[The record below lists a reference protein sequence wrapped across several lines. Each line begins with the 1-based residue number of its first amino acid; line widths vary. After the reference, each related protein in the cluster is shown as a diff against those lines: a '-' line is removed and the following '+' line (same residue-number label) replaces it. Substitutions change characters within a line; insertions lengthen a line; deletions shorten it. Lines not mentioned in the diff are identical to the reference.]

1 MKSLLLVL
9 CLAVLTGTTMADQ
22 NGRAL
27 RALLERNF
35 EKAED
40 HLIKSLEKDPIN
52 PGAKYIY
59 STIYSDNT
67 FSRYSID
74 SAYYFALKAIDDFQY
89 ADEKII
95 SALIKNKIYELHLIK
110 QRKKVENQAFNRSLS
125 LNSVMSFNLFMDH
138 FPLSEQI
145 PLAVEHRNA
154 LAFEQ
159 TQKINMWEA
168 YKDFIESFPDADQ
181 IPKAQ
186 RAYERLLFT
195 DYTVDGKL
203 LSLQYFLADHPNSP
217 HKKETEFNI
226 LKITAGLNRHE
237 AFSEFLTNHSDSDWI
252 RLVMKRFF
260 HLDRDFYGLQYFD
273 QYAFDDNTR
282 DSLSTI
288 INLNKT
294 YLLPFYELK
303 KYGFMNA
310 SGETVLDAKYDYI
323 KEEYF
328 CGKIPSDVLEIMEEG
343 ELRLINYLGESVY
356 NQGFDEAIDLRGGFV
371 GMRKNGR
378 YGVWHKGG
386 FDVLEAV
393 FEDVGLLKSN
403 ALKAK
408 KSGRWA
414 LYSVFGEQ
422 LTDHEFSDIH
432 LVNDYWIF
440 EKDGLLAVANFEKL
454 IPLTDGNELELNFRY
469 DEVELVKNDYLLC
482 YSGKRKSL
490 LNKDLQEIISAS
502 EQTILPLKN
511 DWIIKSDKGVSFFQA
526 ENGSYLN
533 ETFKNI
539 VFSRSWMG
547 LQRDLTWTLLGEG
560 FGFTP
565 KFNLDSIRILN
576 DYITFFQKGDTARL
590 AFYPRTIRYIKPEDE
605 VRILGV
611 QQPNDSSQYVLVNGK
626 VISSIYSEK
635 GELMFRAGYD
645 AIDYL
650 TEGYFSFED
659 KRKKGILN
667 DKGLIIVKAEYE
679 GIGQVRDSLANIL
692 SKGKFGAYDLSR
704 QLLIKPNYLKRI
716 EKYAANYL
724 IGLKANGYG
733 FLNREG
739 DELSEFIFSQVEF
752 WNDSVSLVKQGGSWN
767 LYSISDEE
775 ILVEGI
781 HEYEYIKDDK
791 TEKLAYFYTSTG
803 FGVFSNVRGEI
814 MPPTY
819 NDIINLGSPDNPLY
833 FAEKHIPE
841 ADFYI
846 VVYADANGETVRS
859 QAYREEEYEM
869 IRCDE

>member
-1 MKSLLLVL
+1 MRSILLVL
-9 CLAVLTGTTMADQ
+9 YFTVLTGTTIADQ
-22 NGRAL
+22 NGLAL
-27 RALLERNF
+27 KALLERDF
-35 EKAED
+35 EKAEE
-40 HLIKSLEKDPIN
+40 HLIKSLVKNPIN

-59 STIYSDNT
+59 STMYSDSA
-67 FSRYSID
+67 FSRYNID

-89 ADEKII
+89 ADAKTI
-95 SALIKNKIYELHLIK
+95 SALIKNKIYESYLIA
-110 QRKKVENQAFNRSLS
+110 QRKEVENQAFNRSLS
-125 LNSVMSFNLFMDH
+125 LNTVMSFNLFMDH
-138 FPLSEQI
+138 FPLSDQI
-145 PLAVEHRNA
+145 PLAIKNRNA
-154 LAFEQ
+154 LAFEEAR
-159 TQKINMWEA
+159 KVNMWEA

-181 IPKAQ
+181 IPEAQ
-186 RAYERLLFT
+186 KAYEQLLFS
-195 DYTVDGKL
+195 DYTEDGKL

-217 HKKETEFNI
+217 HKRETELNV

-237 AFSEFLTNHSDSDWI
+237 ALSEFLTNHSDSDWI

-260 HLDRDFYGLQYFD
+260 HLDRDFYGLKYFD

-282 DSLSTI
+282 DSLLAV

-294 YLLPFYELK
+294 YLLPFYELN

-310 SGETVLDAKYDYI
+310 SGETVLEAKYDYI

-328 CGKIPSDVLEIMEEG
+328 CGNIQSDVLEVRENG
-343 ELRLINYLGESVY
+343 ALRLINYLGKPVF
-356 NQGFDEAIDLRGGFV
+356 NGGFDEAIDLRGGFV
-371 GMRKNGR
+371 KMRKNGR

-386 FDVLEAV
+386 FDILDAV
-393 FEDVGLLKSN
+393 FEDVDLLKSN
-403 ALKAK
+403 AIKAK
-408 KSGRWA
+408 KNGRWA

-422 LTDHEFSDIH
+422 LTDHEFSDIY

-440 EKDGLLAVANFEKL
+440 EKDGLLAITNFEKL
-454 IPLTDGNELELNFRY
+454 IPLTDGNKLELDFRY

-482 YSGKRKSL
+482 YSGKRESL
-490 LNKDLQEIISAS
+490 LNKNLQKIISES

-511 DWIIKSDKGVSFFQA
+511 DWIVKSDKGVSYFQA
-526 ENGSYLN
+526 KNGSYLN
-533 ETFKNI
+533 ETFKDI

-547 LQRDLTWTLLGEG
+547 LQRDSTWTLLGEG
-560 FGFTP
+560 YGFTP

-576 DYITFFQKGDTARL
+576 DYVTFYQKGDTVRL

-667 DKGLIIVKAEYE
+667 DKGLIIVKAAYE

-692 SKGKFGAYDLSR
+692 SKGKFGAYDLSKKI
-704 QLLIKPNYLKRI
+704 LIKPNYLKRI
-716 EKYAANYL
+716 EKYASNYL
-724 IGLKANGYG
+724 VALKEDGYG

-739 DELSEFIFSQVEF
+739 EELSEFIFSQVEF
-752 WNDSVSLVKQGGSWN
+752 WNDSISLVKQNGLWN
-767 LYSISDEE
+767 LYSIPDEE
-775 ILVEGI
+775 IIVEGI
-781 HEYEYIKDDK
+781 REYEYLKSDV

-814 MPPTY
+814 MAPTY

-846 VVYADANGETVRS
+846 VVYADANGDTVKS
-859 QAYREEEYEM
+859 QAYREEEYEK
-869 IRCDE
+869 ILCAQ